1 MAVSQELMDFV
12 RDALGHGVPRA
23 QIEQV
28 LRSAGWTAE
37 QARGAVTAFAEVDFP
52 VPVPRPLPYLSARE
66 AFLYLVMFST
76 LYWSAFHLGS
86 LLFEFV
92 NRAFP
97 DAADGARDGSVLVA
111 IRWSVATLL
120 VSFPVFAYVAWL
132 IAKGVQRD
140 PTKRASKIRRQLT
153 YLTLFIASCA
163 LIGDVS
169 TLIYNLLGGELTAR
183 FVLKALIVAAIAGT
197 GFTYYLGELR
207 AEEREPQP

>member
-1 MAVSQELMDFV
+1 MAVSQELIDFV
-12 RDALGHGVPRA
+12 RDALRHGVPRA

-28 LRSAGWTAE
+28 LRAAGWTAE
-37 QARGAVTAFAEVDFP
+37 QARSAVTAFAEVEFP
-52 VPVPRPLPYLSARE
+52 VPVPRPRPYLSARE

-97 DAADGARDGSVLVA
+97 DPADIAREGSVLVA
-111 IRWSVATLL
+111 IRWSVSTLL
-120 VSFPVFAYVAWL
+120 VSFPVFVYVAWL
-132 IAKGVQRD
+132 ISKGIQRD
-140 PTKRASKIRRQLT
+140 PTKRASRIRRQLT

-169 TLIYNLLGGELTAR
+169 TLIYNLLGGELTTR